1 MKTRTKHALLALLAG
16 TGITL
21 VLFALSWF
29 AYDRGQTGLS
39 RVLYWQ
45 GAALQT
51 LAPRVNVGGT
61 AEHPIYEGTPVD
73 AALYFAGI
81 PLGICV
87 YSLLAL
93 VFIRYAR
100 RGPKPQLSRS

>member
-21 VLFALSWF
+21 VLLGSSWF
-29 AYDRGQTGLS
+29 AYDRGQTKVS

-51 LAPRVNVGGT
+51 LAPHPNLGT
-61 AEHPIYEGTPVD
+61 AEDPIYEGTPVD
-73 AALYFAGI
+73 AVFYFAGI
-81 PLGICV
+81 PAGIFV
-87 YSLLAL
+87 YSLLAF
-93 VFIRYAR
+93 VFLRYAR
-100 RGPKPQLSRS
+100 RPSRPQLSRS